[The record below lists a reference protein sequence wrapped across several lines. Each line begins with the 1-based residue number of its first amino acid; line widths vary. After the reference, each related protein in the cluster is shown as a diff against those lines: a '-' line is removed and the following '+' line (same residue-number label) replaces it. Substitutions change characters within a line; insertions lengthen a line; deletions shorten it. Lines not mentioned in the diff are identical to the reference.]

1 MPEQG
6 THYPINLQSQLH
18 GIGGGGLSLASLKFL
33 VMPIKSRKFST
44 EACCFIPHDPSPLP
58 VQLHKR
64 EENIPQ

>member
-1 MPEQG
+1 M
-6 THYPINLQSQLH
+6 
-18 GIGGGGLSLASLKFL
+18 ASFKFL
-33 VMPIKSRKFST
+33 VMPIKSRKFNT